1 MHQSTHDNQN
11 CNIRL
16 SNSHTTLRVGTVCIS
31 VGFRLNALRT
41 RTSKKMRPM
50 LQRTLVQHSI
60 DRHQNCSIRLS
71 NSHSSVGEGT
81 VQISWA
87 FSFNEKATLPICR
100 PFLGK
105 VPYRSVSAS
114 VQCWHKPTHVFLRTW
129 RHVIDPGWITCRSTP
144 ANFESKVC
152 NKALFMFLTSI
163 TITEFTGFFA
173 QCVL

>member
-1 MHQSTHDNQN
+1 VPGFLSHVLKRTKQYQVLRHKFAHGDQRNSNTDNAELATADIRRTVTTMHQSTHDNQN

-60 DRHQNCSIRLS
+60 NGHQNCSIRLS

-87 FSFNEKATLPICR
+87 FSFSENHTQTMQNWPPLTL
-100 PFLGK
+100 GG
-105 VPYRSVSAS
+105 
-114 VQCWHKPTHVFLRTW
+114 Q
-129 RHVIDPGWITCRSTP
+129 
-144 ANFESKVC
+144 
-152 NKALFMFLTSI
+152 
-163 TITEFTGFFA
+163 
-173 QCVL
+173 